1 MTDDKNKPSDRN
13 EKIKIDGAVF
23 DLDGTLLDSMY
34 SWENVGSDYI
44 KSKGLIP
51 EKNLRQILLRM
62 SLYQSACY
70 VKEKYKITDDIER
83 IMSDINRIVEGYYF
97 YEVKPKEGVLEF
109 LQSLRAKSIKMYVAT
124 ATDRYLVEAAL
135 QRNNMQGFFDKIL
148 TCTEVGHGKDEPDIF
163 LKASE
168 EMSVTPDK
176 IMVFEDASHAAATA
190 KNAGF
195 LVCGIYD
202 KSENNQT
209 EIINNSDI
217 YIKSFKEIG
226 KYID

>member
-1 MTDDKNKPSDRN
+1 MTDDKNKPYDRN

-34 SWENVGSDYI
+34 SWENVSYDYI
-44 KSKGLIP
+44 KSKGLVP
-51 EKNLRQILLRM
+51 EKNLHQTLLRM

-70 VKEKYKITDDIER
+70 VKEKYKITDNIER
-83 IMSDINRIVEGYYF
+83 IMSDINKIVEGYYF
-97 YEVKPKEGVLEF
+97 YKVKPKEGVLEF
-109 LQSLRAKSIKMYVAT
+109 LQSLRAKSVKMYVAT

-135 QRNNMQGFFDKIL
+135 KRNNMQGFFEKIL

-168 EMSVTPDK
+168 EMSVTPEK

-190 KNAGF
+190 KKAGF

-209 EIINNSDI
+209 KIINNSDI